1 MKILLVEPGKHPR
14 AADIPH
20 TLEKM
25 QETVGGYIQV
35 VCPWRDPVALVCD
48 EEGLLK
54 NLAFNRVVAPGV
66 AIFGTFFL
74 CGISDEDFTDLP
86 DELAQ
91 KYSALLDAMQKEA

>member
-14 AADIPH
+14 VEDIPH

-25 QETVGGYIQV
+25 QETVGGYIQA

-54 NLAFNRVVAPGV
+54 NLAFNRVV
-66 AIFGTFFL
+66 GTFFL
-74 CGISDEDFTDLP
+74 CGISDEDFADLS
-86 DELAQ
+86 EEFVQ
-91 KYSALLDAMQKEA
+91 KYSTLL